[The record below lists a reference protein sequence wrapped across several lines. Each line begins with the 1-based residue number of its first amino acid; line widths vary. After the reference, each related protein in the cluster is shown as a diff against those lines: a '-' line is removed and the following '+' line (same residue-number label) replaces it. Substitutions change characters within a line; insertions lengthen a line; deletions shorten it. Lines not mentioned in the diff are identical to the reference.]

1 MQDLINLGYRVDSSQ
16 VKQAEQNLDKMGNA
30 AKKSAASVDQYEKS
44 TDRAK
49 KQTTSFKDTV
59 EGLAGAYAA
68 FASVRSVITLADQYS
83 RFTAQLRIAS
93 DSQASFNEAYED
105 VIQIARN
112 AKSDLDPVATL
123 YARIANTTREAGV
136 SQAEVARITE
146 SVTLGLTAAGATA
159 AEASAAMLQLSQA
172 FASGVLRGEEFNAV
186 SEAAFPLMQALADS
200 MGIPIEQL
208 RTLAADGAITRNELV
223 KAFADPELAKSFQ
236 SNVDQ
241 IQTVERAMAGLRRE
255 LGIAVGEI
263 DQSTGASDGL
273 TSAIDDLSQAIGD
286 LTPKVI
292 ELVNEFGGL
301 AKGGAIALGVT
312 ALGGL
317 FVSLLM
323 RINPVVAAVTALGAA
338 FGYIDQI
345 SKQAQTRESQLSKM
359 LATRA
364 RLEAEIAERGGG
376 AQNQFLGMDTG
387 GLNLQQQLNLVN
399 KNIAGMAPVGTE
411 LTNQQQQAQELAF
424 NQLMNDLQNQ
434 NNPRARTGGSGG
446 SDSKAKKETD
456 YLMRQLEEID
466 KQFDAMWEAEEKRR
480 KDLADAGARIF
491 EQTRTPLEKTN
502 SEFAKLD
509 MLLAQGAIDW
519 DTYARATLDATDALD
534 DVRDTGTTTLEDLKF
549 AIEGFSR
556 EASNAFIDFAVTGK
570 ASIGDLVESTLTQFA
585 RLQAQKQIFD
595 PLFKA
600 GSDFIESSNIGSTI
614 GNFFSG
620 LLPGFSNGG
629 FVSGQGTSTSDS
641 VNARLSAGEFVMSAS
656 AVNRA
661 GRGTMEA
668 INRGQSVGSNVVV
681 NVINQP
687 GQTARVQETNS
698 GGVRQLDVIIEQ
710 VQSAIAGDISKGRG
724 AVNTA
729 LTTQFGLNRAAG
741 ALR

>member
-44 TDRAK
+44 TDRAER
-49 KQTTSFKDTV
+49 QTTSFKDTV
-59 EGLAGAYAA
+59 AGLAGVYAA
-68 FASVRSVITLADQYS
+68 FASARSVITLADQYS

-263 DQSTGASDGL
+263 DKSTGATKALVGVIDNLASIVADSDDEIIALMKGMSAAAVVAGLGAVATNIGAITLGVKGL
-273 TSAIDDLSQAIGD
+273 TAAALIASKNPLVLAVLGVGAAVGVASYNAPKIENDLDRIAELYVKIGKAEKELAESSRPGGLVLVREQAKKD
-286 LTPKVI
+286 LEKYNA
-292 ELVNEFGGL
+292 ELV
-301 AKGGAIALGVT
+301 K
-312 ALGGL
+312 
-317 FVSLLM
+317 
-323 RINPVVAAVTALGAA
+323 
-338 FGYIDQI
+338 
-345 SKQAQTRESQLSKM
+345 
-359 LATRA
+359 
-364 RLEAEIAERGGG
+364 
-376 AQNQFLGMDTG
+376 
-387 GLNLQQQLNLVN
+387 LQQNVN
-399 KNIAGMAPVGTE
+399 NIFPSAFVGPPRPTPQDPPVTP
-411 LTNQQQQAQELAF
+411 TIVTSPKSN
-424 NQLMNDLQNQ
+424 
-434 NNPRARTGGSGG
+434 
-446 SDSKAKKETD
+446 ETD

-502 SEFAKLD
+502 AEFAKLD

-585 RLQAQKQIFD
+585 RLQAQRQIFD

-600 GSDFIESSNIGSTI
+600 GSAFIESSNIGSTI

-687 GQTARVQETNS
+687 GQTARVQETNN

>member
-16 VKQAEQNLDKMGNA
+16 VKQAEQNLDRMGNA

-44 TDRAK
+44 TDRAER
-49 KQTTSFKDTV
+49 QTTSFKDTV
-59 EGLAGAYAA
+59 AGLAGVYAA
-68 FASVRSVITLADQYS
+68 FASARSVITLADQYS

-273 TSAIDDLSQAIGD
+273 TSAIDDLAQAIGD

-312 ALGGL
+312 ALVGL
-317 FVSLLM
+317 FGSLLA

-446 SDSKAKKETD
+446 SESKAKKETD

-466 KQFDAMWEAEEKRR
+466 KQFDELWDAQEKRAEKTA
-480 KDLADAGARIF
+480 KDIGAVF
-491 EQTRTPLEKTN
+491 DSTRTPLEQYIN
-502 SEFAKLD
+502 EIDRLEV
-509 MLLAQGAIDW
+509 LRQQG
-519 DTYARATLDATDALD
+519 LD
-534 DVRDTGTTTLEDLKF
+534 DETFTRAVTKAGENLKKFSQDGETSLDDLKF
-549 AIEGFSR
+549 AIDGFSR

>member
-16 VKQAEQNLDKMGNA
+16 VKQAEQNLDRMGNA

-44 TDRAK
+44 TDRAER
-49 KQTTSFKDTV
+49 QTTSFKDTV
-59 EGLAGAYAA
+59 AGLAGVYAA
-68 FASVRSVITLADQYS
+68 FASARSVITLADQYS

-263 DQSTGASDGL
+263 DKSTGATKALVGVIDNLASIVADSDDEIIALMKGMSAAAVVAGLGAVATNIGAITLGVKGL
-273 TSAIDDLSQAIGD
+273 TAAALVASKNPLVLAVLGVGAAVGVASYNAPKIENDLDRIAELYVKIGKAEKELAESSRPGGLVLVREQAKKD
-286 LTPKVI
+286 LEKYNA
-292 ELVNEFGGL
+292 ELV
-301 AKGGAIALGVT
+301 K
-312 ALGGL
+312 
-317 FVSLLM
+317 
-323 RINPVVAAVTALGAA
+323 
-338 FGYIDQI
+338 
-345 SKQAQTRESQLSKM
+345 
-359 LATRA
+359 
-364 RLEAEIAERGGG
+364 
-376 AQNQFLGMDTG
+376 
-387 GLNLQQQLNLVN
+387 LQQNVN
-399 KNIAGMAPVGTE
+399 NIFPSAFVGPPRPTPQDPPVTP
-411 LTNQQQQAQELAF
+411 TIVTSPKSN
-424 NQLMNDLQNQ
+424 
-434 NNPRARTGGSGG
+434 
-446 SDSKAKKETD
+446 ETD

-502 SEFAKLD
+502 AEFAKLD

-585 RLQAQKQIFD
+585 RLQAQRQIFD

-600 GSDFIESSNIGSTI
+600 GSAFIESSNIGSTI
-614 GNFFSG
+614 GNFFKGFIPG
-620 LLPGFSNGG
+620 LAGGG

>member
-16 VKQAEQNLDKMGNA
+16 VKQAEQNLDRMGNA

-44 TDRAK
+44 TDRAER
-49 KQTTSFKDTV
+49 QTTSFKDTV
-59 EGLAGAYAA
+59 AGLAGVYAA
-68 FASVRSVITLADQYS
+68 FASARSVITLADQYS

-159 AEASAAMLQLSQA
+159 AEASSAMLQLSQA

-200 MGIPIEQL
+200 MGVPVEQL
-208 RTLAADGAITRNELV
+208 RKLAANGAITRDELV
-223 KAFADPELAKSFQ
+223 KAFADPELAKELKAK
-236 SNVDQ
+236 VDQ
-241 IQTVERAMAGLRRE
+241 IQTVDRATAGLRRE
-255 LGIAVGEI
+255 LGLAVGEI
-263 DQSTGASDGL
+263 DRSTGASFGL
-273 TSAIDDLSQAIGD
+273 TSAIDSVSQSIKE
-286 LTPKVI
+286 LTPEVI

-301 AKGGAIALGVT
+301 AKGGTIALGVT
-312 ALGGL
+312 AISGL
-317 FVSLLM
+317 FLSLLT

-345 SKQAQTRESQLSKM
+345 SKQAQTRESQLSKL

-364 RLEAEIAERGGG
+364 RLEAEIAERGGD
-376 AQNQFLGMDTG
+376 AQNQFLGFDTG

-411 LTNQQQQAQELAF
+411 LTNQQQQAQEMAF

-502 SEFAKLD
+502 AEFAKLD

-585 RLQAQKQIFD
+585 RLQAQRQIFD

-614 GNFFSG
+614 GNFFSD

>member
-16 VKQAEQNLDKMGNA
+16 VKQAEQNLDRMGNA

-44 TDRAK
+44 TDRAER
-49 KQTTSFKDTV
+49 QTTSFKDTV
-59 EGLAGAYAA
+59 AGLAGVYAA
-68 FASVRSVITLADQYS
+68 FASARSVITLADQYS

-159 AEASAAMLQLSQA
+159 GEASSAMLQLSQA

-186 SEAAFPLMQALADS
+186 SEAAFPLMKALADS

-208 RTLAADGAITRNELV
+208 RTLAHDGAITRNELV

-273 TSAIDDLSQAIGD
+273 TSAIDDMAQAIGD

-312 ALGGL
+312 AIGGL
-317 FVSLLM
+317 FVSLLL

-502 SEFAKLD
+502 AEFAKLD

-534 DVRDTGTTTLEDLKF
+534 DVRDTRTTTLDDLKS
-549 AIEGFSR
+549 AIDGFSR

-585 RLQAQKQIFD
+585 RLQAQRQIFD

-600 GSDFIESSNIGSTI
+600 GSAFIESSNIGSTI
-614 GNFFSG
+614 GNFFKGFIPG
-620 LLPGFSNGG
+620 LAGGG

-687 GQTARVQETNS
+687 GQTARVQETNN

>member
-16 VKQAEQNLDKMGNA
+16 VKQAEQNLDRMGNA

-44 TDRAK
+44 TDRAER
-49 KQTTSFKDTV
+49 QTTSFKDTV
-59 EGLAGAYAA
+59 AGLAGVYAA
-68 FASVRSVITLADQYS
+68 FASARSVITLADQYS

-186 SEAAFPLMQALADS
+186 SEAAFPLMKALADS

-236 SNVDQ
+236 SNADQ

-263 DQSTGASDGL
+263 DKSTGATKALVGVIDNLASIVADSDDEIIALMKGMSAAAVVAGLGAVATNIGAITLGVKGL
-273 TSAIDDLSQAIGD
+273 TAAALIASKNPLVLAVLGVGAAVGVASYNAPKIENDLDRIAQLYVKIGKAEKELAESSRPGGLVLVREQAKKD
-286 LTPKVI
+286 LEKYNA
-292 ELVNEFGGL
+292 ELV
-301 AKGGAIALGVT
+301 K
-312 ALGGL
+312 
-317 FVSLLM
+317 
-323 RINPVVAAVTALGAA
+323 
-338 FGYIDQI
+338 
-345 SKQAQTRESQLSKM
+345 
-359 LATRA
+359 
-364 RLEAEIAERGGG
+364 
-376 AQNQFLGMDTG
+376 
-387 GLNLQQQLNLVN
+387 LQQNVN
-399 KNIAGMAPVGTE
+399 NIFPSAFVGPPRPTPQDPPVTP
-411 LTNQQQQAQELAF
+411 TIVTSPKSN
-424 NQLMNDLQNQ
+424 
-434 NNPRARTGGSGG
+434 
-446 SDSKAKKETD
+446 ETD

-502 SEFAKLD
+502 AEFAKLD

-556 EASNAFIDFAVTGK
+556 EASNAFIDFAITGK
-570 ASIGDLVESTLTQFA
+570 ASVGDLVESTLTQFA

-600 GSDFIESSNIGSTI
+600 GSAFIESSNIGSTI
-614 GNFFSG
+614 GSFFSG
-620 LLPGFSNGG
+620 LIPGFSNGG
-629 FVSGQGTSTSDS
+629 FVSGKGTNTSDS

>member
-16 VKQAEQNLDKMGNA
+16 VKQAEQNLDRMGNA

-44 TDRAK
+44 TDRAER
-49 KQTTSFKDTV
+49 QTTSFKDTV
-59 EGLAGAYAA
+59 AGLAGVYAA
-68 FASVRSVITLADQYS
+68 FASARSVITLADQYS

-159 AEASAAMLQLSQA
+159 AEASSAMLQLSQA

-200 MGIPIEQL
+200 MGVPVEQL
-208 RTLAADGAITRNELV
+208 RKLAANGAITRDELV
-223 KAFADPELAKSFQ
+223 KAFADPELAKELKAK
-236 SNVDQ
+236 VDQ
-241 IQTVERAMAGLRRE
+241 IQTVDRATAGLRRE
-255 LGIAVGEI
+255 LGLAVGEI
-263 DQSTGASDGL
+263 DRSTGASFGL
-273 TSAIDDLSQAIGD
+273 TSAIDSVSQSIKE
-286 LTPKVI
+286 LTPEVI

-301 AKGGAIALGVT
+301 AKGGTIALGVT
-312 ALGGL
+312 AISGL
-317 FVSLLM
+317 FLSLLT

-376 AQNQFLGMDTG
+376 AQNQFLGFDTG

-502 SEFAKLD
+502 AEFAKLD

-585 RLQAQKQIFD
+585 RLQAQRQIFD

>member
-16 VKQAEQNLDKMGNA
+16 VKQAEQNLDRMGNA

-44 TDRAK
+44 TDRAER
-49 KQTTSFKDTV
+49 QTTSFKDTV
-59 EGLAGAYAA
+59 AGLAGVYAA
-68 FASVRSVITLADQYS
+68 FASARSVITLADQYS

-186 SEAAFPLMQALADS
+186 SEAAFPLMKALADS

-208 RTLAADGAITRNELV
+208 RTMAAEGAITRNELV

-263 DQSTGASDGL
+263 DKSTGATKALVGVIDNLASIVADSDDEIIALMKGMSAAAVVAGLGAVATNIGAITLGVKGL
-273 TSAIDDLSQAIGD
+273 TAAALVASKNPLVLAVLGVGAAVGVASYNAPKIENDLDRIAELYVKIGKAEKELAESSRPGGLVLVREQAKKD
-286 LTPKVI
+286 LEKYNA
-292 ELVNEFGGL
+292 ELV
-301 AKGGAIALGVT
+301 K
-312 ALGGL
+312 
-317 FVSLLM
+317 
-323 RINPVVAAVTALGAA
+323 
-338 FGYIDQI
+338 
-345 SKQAQTRESQLSKM
+345 
-359 LATRA
+359 
-364 RLEAEIAERGGG
+364 
-376 AQNQFLGMDTG
+376 
-387 GLNLQQQLNLVN
+387 LQQNVN
-399 KNIAGMAPVGTE
+399 NIFPSAFVGPPRPTPQDPPVTP
-411 LTNQQQQAQELAF
+411 TIVTSPKSN
-424 NQLMNDLQNQ
+424 
-434 NNPRARTGGSGG
+434 
-446 SDSKAKKETD
+446 ETD

-502 SEFAKLD
+502 AEFAKLD

-585 RLQAQKQIFD
+585 RLQAQRQIFD